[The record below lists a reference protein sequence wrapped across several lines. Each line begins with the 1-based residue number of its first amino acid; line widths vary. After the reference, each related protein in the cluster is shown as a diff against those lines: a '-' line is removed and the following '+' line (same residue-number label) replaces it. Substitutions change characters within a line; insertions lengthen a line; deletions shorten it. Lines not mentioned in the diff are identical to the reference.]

1 MKTTF
6 QYDHYY
12 KYDEVKSNLE
22 YFANEYPDLVKL
34 EVNLVTE
41 EGRNQ
46 YAITLTNTK
55 NGSADSKPALY
66 IDGNIHAGEVTS
78 TMCAMHTIDYL
89 VTNYG
94 TDDEVT
100 KLLDEK
106 TFYVIPRVTP
116 DGAEKYL
123 STPYSLRSAP
133 RPYLEEK
140 GGIQKEDIDGDGVIR
155 MMRIKNAIWC
165 LEN

>member
-46 YAITLTNTK
+46 YAVTLTNTK

-66 IDGNIHAGEVTS
+66 IDGNIHAG
-78 TMCAMHTIDYL
+78 
-89 VTNYG
+89 
-94 TDDEVT
+94 
-100 KLLDEK
+100 K
-106 TFYVIPRVTP
+106 
-116 DGAEKYL
+116 
-123 STPYSLRSAP
+123 
-133 RPYLEEK
+133 
-140 GGIQKEDIDGDGVIR
+140 
-155 MMRIKNAIWC
+155 
-165 LEN
+165 

>member
-46 YAITLTNTK
+46 YAVTLTNTK
-55 NGSADSKPALY
+55 NGSADSKPA
-66 IDGNIHAGEVTS
+66 
-78 TMCAMHTIDYL
+78 
-89 VTNYG
+89 
-94 TDDEVT
+94 
-100 KLLDEK
+100 
-106 TFYVIPRVTP
+106 
-116 DGAEKYL
+116 
-123 STPYSLRSAP
+123 
-133 RPYLEEK
+133 
-140 GGIQKEDIDGDGVIR
+140 
-155 MMRIKNAIWC
+155 
-165 LEN
+165 

>member
-46 YAITLTNTK
+46 Y
-55 NGSADSKPALY
+55 
-66 IDGNIHAGEVTS
+66 
-78 TMCAMHTIDYL
+78 
-89 VTNYG
+89 
-94 TDDEVT
+94 
-100 KLLDEK
+100 
-106 TFYVIPRVTP
+106 
-116 DGAEKYL
+116 
-123 STPYSLRSAP
+123 
-133 RPYLEEK
+133 EENSVN
-140 GGIQKEDIDGDGVIR
+140 DIDVQKPDISEYT
-155 MMRIKNAIWC
+155 KQ
-165 LEN
+165 